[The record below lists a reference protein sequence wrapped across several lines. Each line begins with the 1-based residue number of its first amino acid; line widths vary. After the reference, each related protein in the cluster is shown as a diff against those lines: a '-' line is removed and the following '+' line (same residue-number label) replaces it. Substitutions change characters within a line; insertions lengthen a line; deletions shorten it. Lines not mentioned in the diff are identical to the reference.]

1 MKLIANICR
10 FFVGVLFI
18 FSGLVKA
25 DDPIGF
31 AYKLDEYWDVFHT
44 QFLSSVSLPLAMF
57 MCTLEISLG
66 VALLLGFRMKLTSWL
81 LLLLM
86 LFFTWLTGFAAIT
99 GSPKECGCFG
109 DAIKMTDWQSF
120 SKDVVL
126 TILVL
131 VIFFLRDKIRPLF
144 SNTLRNALLTFG
156 IIAIFSFTYY
166 CYAHL
171 PVWDFRPYKIGN
183 NIELL
188 RKPPLNG
195 KQAIYETKFIY
206 KNKKTGE
213 VKNFTEADYPWKDT
227 LNWQYVD
234 TKSVLVQQGDEPK
247 ITDLFVYDANN
258 RDVTDSLLT
267 LPDFTFWVIMPDIN
281 STNKNAFTKIDE
293 LVRACDMHHIS
304 VIGVTSSD
312 YDDYEPFRH
321 NFNAAFP
328 FYRADNTVL
337 RTMIRSNPGLMLIKA
352 GAVLGKWHYHDI
364 PTWDDVAKQ
373 YSIK

>member
-1 MKLIANICR
+1 MKVITNICR
-10 FFVGVLFI
+10 ILVGVLFI
-18 FSGLVKA
+18 FSGTIKA
-25 DDPIGF
+25 DDPLGF

-57 MCTLEISLG
+57 MCILEVSLG
-66 VALLLGFRMKLTSWL
+66 VALLLGFRMKITSWL

-86 LFFTWLTGFAAIT
+86 IFFTFLTGFAAIT

-120 SKDVVL
+120 YKDIFL

-131 VIFFLRDKIRPLF
+131 VIFYSGHKIVPMF
-144 SNTLRNALLTFG
+144 SFRVRNWVFTFG
-156 IIAIFSFTYY
+156 VIAIFGFTYY

-171 PVWDFRPYKIGN
+171 PVWDFRPYKVGN

-188 RKPPLNG
+188 RKLPPG
-195 KQAIYETKFIY
+195 AKQDVYETKFIY
-206 KNKKTGE
+206 RNKKTGKE
-213 VKNFTEADYPWKDT
+213 GYFTEANYPWRDT

-234 TKSVLVQQGDEPK
+234 TKSVLTQKGDDPK
-247 ITDLFVYDANN
+247 ITDLFVYDEHN

-267 LPDFTFWVIMPDIN
+267 SPNFTIWVIISDVA
-281 STNKNAFTKIDE
+281 STNKNSFDKIDE
-293 LVRACDMHHIS
+293 LAKACDAHHVGI
-304 VIGVTSSD
+304 IGVTSSD
-312 YDDYEPFRH
+312 YEDYETFRH
-321 NFNAAFP
+321 DVNAAFP

-337 RTMIRSNPGLMLIKA
+337 RTMIRSNPGLMLIKG

-373 YSIK
+373 YSIQ